1 MNLLLRSL
9 MRIFATMKL
18 VKANIE
24 QVGRIMEI
32 VEQARLLLRQS
43 GSPQWQNGYPQAADI
58 EEDCRRQIA
67 HIMLDGD
74 EIIAYGAVI
83 FTGEA
88 AYNALEGKWL
98 SDRPYVVLHRLAVA
112 QARRGQGVATRFF
125 EAVARMAAARGV
137 ESFRV
142 DTHEM
147 NRIMRHTLQ
156 KLGFTCCGTVWYD
169 GSPRL
174 AYERMLKP

>member
-1 MNLLLRSL
+1 
-9 MRIFATMKL
+9 MKL
-18 VKANIE
+18 VKADIG

-58 EEDCRRQIA
+58 EDDCRRGRA
-67 HIMLDGD
+67 YVMVDGT
-74 EIIAYGAVI
+74 EVAAYGAVI
-83 FTGEA
+83 FTGEE
-88 AYNALEGKWL
+88 AYNALEGSWL
-98 SDRPYVVLHRLAVA
+98 CDRPYVVLHRLAVA
-112 QARRGQGVATRFF
+112 RDKRGQGVAARFF
-125 EAVARMAAARGV
+125 GAVAQMAAERGV

-147 NRIMRHTLQ
+147 NGIMRHLLR
-156 KLGFTCCGTVWYD
+156 KLGFTCCGTVRYD

-174 AYERMLKP
+174 AYERMLKS

>member
-1 MNLLLRSL
+1 
-9 MRIFATMKL
+9 MKL
-18 VKANIE
+18 VKADIG

-58 EEDCRRQIA
+58 ENDCRRSA
-67 HIMLDGD
+67 AYVMVDGD
-74 EIIAYGAVI
+74 EVVAYGAVI
-83 FTGEA
+83 FTGEE
-88 AYNALEGKWL
+88 AYDAIEGRWL

-112 QARRGQGVATRFF
+112 QPQRGRGVATRFF
-125 EAVARMAAARGV
+125 EAVAQLAAERGV

-147 NRIMRHTLQ
+147 NGIMRHILQ
-156 KLGFTCCGTVWYD
+156 KLGFAYCGTVWYD
-169 GSPRL
+169 GSPRM
-174 AYERMLKP
+174 AYERMLRSCLNL